1 MRNTLLA
8 VIVCGF
14 TLIAAE
20 KNRDWQ
26 MGQVVESADQAS
38 DARIHTIASTSKNYV
53 VRGSIGDTDDALA
66 AGASIRFAVEGKTMF
81 VSMSG
86 REYKLY
92 ILGERVATLKE
103 VEAPP
108 PKPAAKPV
116 VAPVTPAPTTPA
128 PAASAPVVPA
138 QAAPAP
144 APVVQAQAPDAL
156 DNDAVVKMILGGLKE
171 ETVVSVIQARPG
183 RYTLTTDALTGLRA
197 AGVPQSVI
205 AAMSAKMNARK

>member
-1 MRNTLLA
+1 MRNKLVSL
-8 VIVCGF
+8 IVCGF

-26 MGQVVESADQAS
+26 MGQVVDSADQTS
-38 DARIHTIASTSKNYV
+38 DARIHTIASKTKNYV

-81 VSMSG
+81 VSMPG

-92 ILGERVATLKE
+92 VLGERVATLKE
-103 VEAPP
+103 VEPP
-108 PKPAAKPV
+108 PPNTPAAKPV
-116 VAPVTPAPTTPA
+116 VAPITPA
-128 PAASAPVVPA
+128 PAT
-138 QAAPAP
+138 P
-144 APVVQAQAPDAL
+144 APVVQVQAPDAL
-156 DNDAVVKMILGGLKE
+156 DNDAVVKMIVGGLKE

-197 AGVPQSVI
+197 AGVSQSVI
-205 AAMSAKMNARK
+205 AAMSAKMNTRK

>member
-1 MRNTLLA
+1 MRNKLLA
-8 VIVCGF
+8 LIVCGF

-26 MGQVVESADQAS
+26 MGQVVDSADQAS

-81 VSMSG
+81 VSMPG

-92 ILGERVATLKE
+92 VLGERVATLKD
-103 VEAPP
+103 VAAPP
-108 PKPAAKPV
+108 SNAPAAKPV
-116 VAPVTPAPTTPA
+116 VAPVTPAP
-128 PAASAPVVPA
+128 
-138 QAAPAP
+138 
-144 APVVQAQAPDAL
+144 VVQVQAPDAL

>member
-1 MRNTLLA
+1 MRNKLVSL
-8 VIVCGF
+8 IVCGF

-26 MGQVVESADQAS
+26 MGQVVDSADQAS
-38 DARIHTIASTSKNYV
+38 DARIHTIASKTKNYV

-81 VSMSG
+81 VSMPG

-92 ILGERVATLKE
+92 VLGERVATLKD
-103 VEAPP
+103 VPAPP
-108 PKPAAKPV
+108 PNPPAPKPV
-116 VAPVTPAPTTPA
+116 VAPITPA
-128 PAASAPVVPA
+128 PAAPP
-138 QAAPAP
+138 
-144 APVVQAQAPDAL
+144 PVVQVQAPDAL
-156 DNDAVVKMILGGLKE
+156 DNDAVVKMIVGGLKE

-183 RYTLTTDALTGLRA
+183 RYTLTADALTGLRA

-205 AAMSAKMNARK
+205 AAMSAKMNTRK

>member
-1 MRNTLLA
+1 MRTRLL
-8 VIVCGF
+8 VLIVCGL
-14 TLIAAE
+14 TLVAAE

-38 DARIHTIASTSKNYV
+38 DGRIHTIASKSKNYV
-53 VRGSIGDTDDALA
+53 VRGSVGDTDDALA

-86 REYKLY
+86 KEYKLY
-92 ILGERVATLKE
+92 VLGERVATLKD

-108 PKPAAKPV
+108 PVPPAPKPALS
-116 VAPVTPAPTTPA
+116 APATPTPAPR
-128 PAASAPVVPA
+128 
-138 QAAPAP
+138 AAPAP
-144 APVVQAQAPDAL
+144 TPVVQAQAPDAL

-183 RYTLTTDALTGLRA
+183 KYTLTTDALTGLRA

-205 AAMSAKMNARK
+205 AAMSAKMNTRK